1 MFPGGTALVTGAS
14 QGIGETIALGL
25 AKEGL
30 TVFLVDV
37 QREKLEAV
45 AARIAGDG
53 GRAIVQV
60 ADVSRF
66 DQAAEIVAGIVK
78 EHQRLDYLVNN
89 AGITR
94 DNLLMRMREEEWDA
108 VLAVNLKGVFNFC
121 RAAVR
126 RWSARASAGSS
137 ISLRSWGHGERRAGQ
152 LLRLQGGSYRTDQVP
167 GQGGSRPEYHGQL
180 RGAGYIKTAMTEALS
195 EAVKK
200 AFLDMIPMKRMGT
213 AEDVAQAVKFLL
225 SEQAAYI
232 TGQVIHV
239 NVECTPNGKRLI
251 EEVRME
257 KEELLKKVRA
267 IVATS

>member
-1 MFPGGTALVTGAS
+1 MDAKTNPMFPGATALVTGAS
-14 QGIGETIALGL
+14 QGIGETIALDL

-30 TVFLVDV
+30 SVFLVDV

-45 AARIAGDG
+45 AARIAGEG
-53 GRAIVQV
+53 GRAFARV

-66 DQAAEIVAGIVK
+66 EQAAEVVASIVK

-126 RWSARASAGSS
+126 PMVSQSFGRIVNVSS
-137 ISLRSWGHGERRAGQ
+137 VVGVMGNAGQ
-152 LLRLQGGSYRTDQVP
+152 ANYSASKAGVIGLTKSLAREVAGRNVTVNCVAP
-167 GQGGSRPEYHGQL
+167 
-180 RGAGYIKTAMTEALS
+180 GYIKTAMTESLS

-213 AEDVAQAVKFLL
+213 PEDVARAVRFLL

-239 NVECTPNGKRLI
+239 NGGMYT
-251 EEVRME
+251 
-257 KEELLKKVRA
+257 
-267 IVATS
+267 

>member
-1 MFPGGTALVTGAS
+1 MEAKSNPTFSGRVALVTGAS
-14 QGIGETIALGL
+14 QGIGETIAFEL
-25 AKEGL
+25 AGEGL
-30 TVFLVDV
+30 LVFLVDI

-45 AARIAGDG
+45 AERIGSKG
-53 GRAIVQV
+53 GRASVRT

-66 DQAAEIVAGIVK
+66 DQAGDVVEGIVR

-108 VLAVNLKGVFNFC
+108 VLAVNLKGVFNFS

-126 RWSARASAGSS
+126 PMISNRFGRIVNISS
-137 ISLRSWGHGERRAGQ
+137 VVGVMGNAGQ
-152 LLRLQGGSYRTDQVP
+152 ANYSASKAGVIGLTKSLAREVAGRDVTVNCVAP
-167 GQGGSRPEYHGQL
+167 
-180 RGAGYIKTAMTEALS
+180 GYITTAMTEGLP

-213 AEDVAQAVKFLL
+213 PEDVAQAVKFLL
-225 SEQAAYI
+225 SDQAAYI

-239 NVECTPNGKRLI
+239 NGGMYT
-251 EEVRME
+251 
-257 KEELLKKVRA
+257 
-267 IVATS
+267 